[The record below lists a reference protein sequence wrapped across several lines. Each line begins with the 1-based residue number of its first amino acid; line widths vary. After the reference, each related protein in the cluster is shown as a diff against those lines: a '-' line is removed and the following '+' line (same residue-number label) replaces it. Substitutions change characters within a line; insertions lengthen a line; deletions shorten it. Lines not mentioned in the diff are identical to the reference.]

1 MPMNRRNFFA
11 ATAAAGAGL
20 SLNGAPQKPIEKKAR
35 LRTAICAYSFRN
47 ELKAK
52 KMTYDDL
59 VRLAVELD
67 VDGLDLTVYWF
78 PENLD
83 GFLMPLK
90 RLAFRNA
97 VELCSI
103 SISTNCCQPTP
114 AGQAAEV
121 DKIKKWVDVAEKLGA
136 GHIRV
141 FGGTVPKGSTEE
153 QAAGWVVEILK
164 RAAEYSGG
172 KGVTLGIENHGG
184 VTERADRIIQIVKAV
199 DSPWVGINVD
209 TGNFRKDAYNQLRMC
224 MPYAVNSQVK
234 SEIMDETGKKGPA
247 DWDRIIRMFAE
258 ASYKGYF
265 ALEYEAAEPAPI
277 AVPRMTRQLNLLAKK
292 YSG

>member
-1 MPMNRRNFFA
+1 MNRRDFFA
-11 ATAAAGAGL
+11 STAVTGLGLNLGAAE
-20 SLNGAPQKPIEKKAR
+20 PKPIEKKAR
-35 LRTAICAYSFRN
+35 LRTAICAYSFRK
-47 ELKAK
+47 ELAAK
-52 KMTYDDL
+52 QMTYQDL

-97 VELCSI
+97 VEICSI
-103 SISTNCCQPTP
+103 SIRTNCCQPTP
-114 AGQAAEV
+114 EKQAEEVAG
-121 DKIKKWVDVAEKLGA
+121 IRKWVDVAEKLGA

-141 FGGTVPKGSTEE
+141 FGGSVPKGSTED

-164 RAAEYSGG
+164 RASEYSAS

-184 VTERADRIIQIVKAV
+184 ITERAERIIQIVKAV
-199 DSPWVGINVD
+199 DSPYVGINVD
-209 TGNFRKDAYNQLRMC
+209 TGNFRKDAYNQLRQC
-224 MPYAVNSQVK
+224 LPFAVNSQVK
-234 SEIMDETGKKGPA
+234 SEIMDETGKKVNA

-277 AVPRMTRQLNLLAKK
+277 AVPKMTRQLNALAKK

>member
-1 MPMNRRNFFA
+1 MNRRDFFA
-11 ATAAAGAGL
+11 NTTAASLGL
-20 SLNGAPQKPIEKKAR
+20 SLSAAVQKPVEKKAR
-35 LRTAICAYSFRN
+35 LRTAICAYSFRE
-47 ELKAK
+47 ELKSG
-52 KMTYDDL
+52 KMTYADL

-78 PENLD
+78 PKELD

-90 RLAFRNA
+90 KLAFRSA
-97 VELCSI
+97 VEIPSI
-103 SISTNCCQPTP
+103 SIRTNCCQP
-114 AGQAAEV
+114 AGEKQAAEV
-121 DKIKKWVDVAEKLGA
+121 EGIKKWVDVAEKLGA

-141 FGGTVPKGSTEE
+141 FGGAVPKGSTED
-153 QAAGWVVEILK
+153 QAAGWVVEVLK

-184 VTERADRIIQIVKAV
+184 VTERAERIVQIVKAI

-209 TGNFRKDAYNQLRMC
+209 TGNFRKDAYTQLRMC

-234 SEIMDETGKKGPA
+234 SEIMDESGKKVAA
-247 DWDRIIRMFAE
+247 DWDRIICMFAE
-258 ASYKGYF
+258 ASYQGYF

-277 AVPRMTRQLNLLAKK
+277 AVPKMTRQLNALARK
-292 YSG
+292 YSS

>member
-1 MPMNRRNFFA
+1 MNRRDFVANT
-11 ATAAAGAGL
+11 TAAGLGL
-20 SLNGAPQKPIEKKAR
+20 SLSAAVQKPAGKQAR
-35 LRTAICAYSFRN
+35 LRTAICAYSFRE
-47 ELKAK
+47 ELKSG
-52 KMTYDDL
+52 KMTYADL
-59 VRLAVELD
+59 VRLAVDLE

-78 PENLD
+78 PEKLD

-90 RLAFRNA
+90 KLAFGSA
-97 VELCSI
+97 VEIPSI
-103 SISTNCCQPTP
+103 SIRTNCCQP
-114 AGQAAEV
+114 AGEKQTAEV
-121 DKIKKWVDVAEKLGA
+121 EGIKKWVDVAERLGA

-141 FGGTVPKGSTEE
+141 FGGAVPKGSTED
-153 QAAGWVVEILK
+153 QAAGWVVEVLK
-164 RAAEYSGG
+164 RAAEYSGS

-184 VTERADRIIQIVKAV
+184 ITESAERIIQIVKAI

-209 TGNFRKDAYNQLRMC
+209 TGNFRKDAYTQLRMC

-234 SEIMDETGKKGPA
+234 TEIWDESGKRVAA

-277 AVPRMTRQLNLLAKK
+277 AVPKITRQLNVLARK

>member
-1 MPMNRRNFFA
+1 MNRRDFFA
-11 ATAAAGAGL
+11 TTTAAGLGL
-20 SLNGAPQKPIEKKAR
+20 SLSAAAQKPVEKKAR
-35 LRTAICAYSFRN
+35 LRTAICAYSFRD
-47 ELKAK
+47 ELKSG
-52 KMTYDDL
+52 KMTYADL

-78 PENLD
+78 PEKLD

-90 RLAFRNA
+90 KLAFASA
-97 VELCSI
+97 VEIPSI
-103 SISTNCCQPTP
+103 SIRTNCCQPP
-114 AGQAAEV
+114 GEKQAAEV
-121 DKIKKWVDVAEKLGA
+121 EGIRKWVDVAEKLGA

-141 FGGTVPKGSTEE
+141 FGGTVPKGSTED

-164 RAAEYSGG
+164 RAAEYAGG

-184 VTERADRIIQIVKAV
+184 VTERAERIIQIVKAI

-209 TGNFRKDAYNQLRMC
+209 TGNFRKDAYTQLRMC

-234 SEIMDETGKKGPA
+234 TEIWDESGKKAAA

-277 AVPRMTRQLNLLAKK
+277 AVPKMTRQLNALAKK

>member
-1 MPMNRRNFFA
+1 MNRREFFA
-11 ATAAAGAGL
+11 NTTAAGLGL
-20 SLNGAPQKPIEKKAR
+20 SLNAAAQKPVEKKAR
-35 LRTAICAYSFRN
+35 LRTAICAYSFRE
-47 ELKAK
+47 ELKSG
-52 KMTYDDL
+52 KMTYADL

-78 PENLD
+78 PKELD

-90 RLAFRNA
+90 KLAFASA
-97 VELCSI
+97 VEIPSI
-103 SISTNCCQPTP
+103 SIRTNCCQP
-114 AGQAAEV
+114 AGEKQTAEV
-121 DKIKKWVDVAEKLGA
+121 EGIKKWVDVAERLGA

-141 FGGTVPKGSTEE
+141 FGGTVPKGSTED
-153 QAAGWVVEILK
+153 QAAGFVVEVLK
-164 RAAEYSGG
+164 RAAEYAGG

-184 VTERADRIIQIVKAV
+184 VTERADRIIQIVKAI

-209 TGNFRKDAYNQLRMC
+209 TGNFRKDAYTQLRMC

-234 SEIMDETGKKGPA
+234 TEIWDETGKKVAA
-247 DWDRIIRMFAE
+247 DWDRIVRMFAE

-277 AVPRMTRQLNLLAKK
+277 AVPKMTRQLNALARK

>member
-1 MPMNRRNFFA
+1 MNRRDFFA
-11 ATAAAGAGL
+11 NATAASLGL
-20 SLNGAPQKPIEKKAR
+20 SLGAAVQKPAGKKAR
-35 LRTAICAYSFRN
+35 LRTAICAYSFRE
-47 ELKAK
+47 ELKSG
-52 KMTYDDL
+52 KMTYADL
-59 VRLAVELD
+59 VRLAVELE

-78 PENLD
+78 PEKLD

-90 RLAFRNA
+90 KLAFGSA
-97 VELCSI
+97 VEIPSI
-103 SISTNCCQPTP
+103 SIRTNCCQP
-114 AGQAAEV
+114 AGERQAAEV
-121 DKIKKWVDVAEKLGA
+121 AGIKKWVDVAEKLGA

-141 FGGTVPKGSTEE
+141 FGGAVPKGSTED

-164 RAAEYSGG
+164 RAAEYSGS

-184 VTERADRIIQIVKAV
+184 ITERAERIIQIVKAI

-209 TGNFRKDAYNQLRMC
+209 TGNFRKDAYTQLRMC

-234 SEIMDETGKKGPA
+234 TEIWDESGKKVPA

-277 AVPRMTRQLNLLAKK
+277 AVPKMTRQLNVLARK